1 MRKYLSFLLVF
12 TMIIS
17 MAVMPSYAYVPL
29 DTGLAMYVPVN
40 GSTTGTEWK
49 VSPISTRNESFRAEG
64 VFDATDAIGNKT
76 SDGASKFYSL
86 ATHYYTQFTFDS
98 PFFNIEDTTTE
109 ADIEFAEVTWGSTW
123 HPEAALVFLTDAETG
138 TYGSSTP
145 YLNDDAGLGL
155 GATYFAGVIWNKV
168 GLDVLTPEV
177 RQGILDG
184 YESDFAIVRDFIPS
198 TGYTI
203 GNDAAVTLMYLPEEV
218 VSASG
223 VILIDITDK
232 VYSLTG
238 VSVRTNSYGTGPN
251 QGVDGYDLDAI
262 RVYGYEPIVVSGLV
276 DGQKYDA
283 SGSFLSDMP
292 FDFEIY
298 TWVEGQK
305 GELVAKAQSEVA
317 NLGDFL
323 FSQPGEI
330 DNISASNLELP
341 VGDYYIEEVNIPL
354 NYEFVKFVI
363 VDGLLGPGPDQGNGA
378 MFTIVN
384 ENTNIS
390 IEAYNQKKLS
400 HFVAYK
406 YNGASAEP
414 EGFVDYSFDFV
425 LKDVDNLMDY
435 AYGHSLTDG
444 SGLIVWDLA
453 DTEEVEMLEDLEL
466 PEGNFEVMEIPK
478 PGFNLTGTMLYIQDV
493 DDLDPTVTP
502 GSEMTVPFMSLAGR
516 EIRLE
521 YANSLI
527 YRDETAYAFFD
538 ESSVQLNTIKKNK
551 NWGWYIET
559 ANLTTGTP
567 YTIYAGA
574 GGNDISKGMN
584 MGTVTFY
591 ILDNYYV
598 YYINLTPFP
607 GEAQPMVTEEH
618 FGVYMSSSDIPNAP
632 GKFTNLVPADMA
644 GVLVLHMVVSFPTVL
659 PD

>member
-12 TMIIS
+12 TMIFS

-29 DTGLAMYVPVN
+29 DIGLAMN
-40 GSTTGTEWK
+40 ATGSEVGVLTGLNTNPSRSNPANAYGE
-49 VSPISTRNESFRAEG
+49 
-64 VFDATDAIGNKT
+64 FDAVQNAGENL
-76 SDGASKFYSL
+76 FYSL
-86 ATHYYTQFTFDS
+86 ATYNYTKFTFDDV
-98 PFFNIEDTTTE
+98 FYNIEDNANVT
-109 ADIEFAEVTWGSTW
+109 DMEFSEVTWGTSW
-123 HPEAALVFLTDAETG
+123 HPEAALVFLTGVKTG
-138 TYGSSTP
+138 TVDSPVDYVALDGGYG
-145 YLNDDAGLGL
+145 
-155 GATYFAGVIWNKV
+155 YFAGIIWNKV
-168 GLDVLTPEV
+168 GLQNVSDVNRNLTLAAYAGLYGVGLRTFLPNV
-177 RQGILDG
+177 YHIDG
-184 YESDFAIVRDFIPS
+184 NF
-198 TGYTI
+198 G
-203 GNDAAVTLMYLPEEV
+203 VTQFKMPEEV
-218 VSASG
+218 VSADG
-223 VILIDITDK
+223 VILVDITSE
-232 VYSLTG
+232 VYGLAGTSRASTYATG
-238 VSVRTNSYGTGPN
+238 K
-251 QGVDGYDLDAI
+251 DGYDLDAI

-283 SGSFLSDMP
+283 SGSFLYDVP

-330 DNISASNLELP
+330 DNITASNLELSE
-341 VGDYYIEEVNIPL
+341 GEYYIEEVNIPL

-363 VDGLLGPGPDQGNGA
+363 ADGLNPVSEFGNGA
-378 MFTIVN
+378 TFSVIG
-384 ENTNIS
+384 ENQNIA

-453 DTEEVEMLEDLEL
+453 DTEEIEMLEDLEL
-466 PEGNFEVMEIPK
+466 PEGNFEVMEMQK

-493 DDLDPTVTP
+493 DDLEPAVTP

-516 EIRLE
+516 EIRVE

-527 YRDETAYAFFD
+527 YRNETAYAFFD

-574 GGNDISKGMN
+574 GGNDISKAMN
-584 MGTVTFY
+584 MGTVTFD
-591 ILDNYYV
+591 IVDNYYV

-632 GKFTNLVPADMA
+632 GKFTNIVPADMA
-644 GVLVLHMVVSFPTVL
+644 GVLVLHMVVSFPSVL